1 MIPERSNYLAKKVA
15 GRTHTE
21 AELAEILDFLRTAPR
36 HQAEAWM
43 DEYGAVLPDKDIPG
57 IELPGLTGRIAAI
70 AGETTE
76 ERNGKLRT
84 LWKRWGVA
92 AAVLLV
98 LGSGMYWWLGKRSSI
113 AEKPVIAELKDVD
126 PGKAGAVLTLAD
138 GTQVVLD
145 SMGNGWATAQNGTRV
160 LLKDGQLAYDPA
172 SAGNGTVAYNT
183 MTTPR
188 GRQFRI
194 VLPDGTKVW
203 LNAAS
208 SIYYPTAFTGAE
220 RKVKITGEAYFEVAA
235 YKQEGARKAWP
246 FIVDVDGRAHVK
258 VLGTH
263 FNISA
268 YKNEA
273 AVQTT
278 LLEGAVKVALPGIGT
293 EQLHEVTLRP
303 GMQALI
309 SNKTGSPENISVDN
323 TADLAKVMAWKE
335 GVFNFEDVGLEEAMR
350 QLERWYDIDVV
361 YEKGVP
367 DIYFF
372 GKISRG
378 MPLKSVLKMLE
389 ESEVRFR
396 LEAGRKLVV
405 LP

>member
-15 GRTHTE
+15 ERTHTE
-21 AELAEILDFLRTAPR
+21 AELAEIMDFLRTAPR

-57 IELPGLTGRIAAI
+57 IELPGLTGRIAAL
-70 AGETTE
+70 AGEATE

-84 LWKRWGVA
+84 LWKRWGAA

-98 LGSGMYWWLGKRSSI
+98 LGSGMYWWLGKRNGV

-172 SAGNGTVAYNT
+172 NAGNGTIAYNT

-273 AVQTT
+273 AMQTT
-278 LLEGAVKVALPGIGT
+278 LLEGAVKVALPNTRT
-293 EQLHEVTLRP
+293 EPLHEVTLRP
-303 GMQALI
+303 GMQARI
-309 SNKTGSPENISVDN
+309 SNKTGSPVNISVDN

-372 GKISRG
+372 GKISRD

-389 ESEVRFR
+389 DSEVRFR